1 MKNIIKTTVRIA
13 RSTASTGRHPLGRG
27 GPSGWYSLGASFQN
41 FLLKFGIQTRFPQTG
56 HRIIRPTNCVG
67 PGKEFR
73 HFRQVTHSSDGRT
86 GIGISLRPTFPG
98 TETCA
103 RQPEQ
108 ITIPLWVG

>member
-1 MKNIIKTTVRIA
+1 
-13 RSTASTGRHPLGRG
+13 
-27 GPSGWYSLGASFQN
+27 
-41 FLLKFGIQTRFPQTG
+41 LKFGIQTRFPQTG